1 VTVKK
6 HSLKLNVTKCCCYFQ
21 REPLYKRRPIFISLY
36 KHFLSYIFP
45 SLVQLNLPNGAKIN
59 GANLGSTYK
68 AQQLHLHWGK
78 NGGPGSEHTIDGEKY
93 PMEVLCFWD
102 KFYSYTYL

>member
-1 VTVKK
+1 M
-6 HSLKLNVTKCCCYFQ
+6 Q
-21 REPLYKRRPIFISLY
+21 I
-36 KHFLSYIFP
+36 
-45 SLVQLNLPNGAKIN
+45 NLPDRAKIK

-93 PMEVLCFWD
+93 PMEVLRPVQNENNDYKHNFKEKILMSLHARHD
-102 KFYSYTYL
+102 MILFIISAQYSLFKCSNILSILNK